1 MSFWL
6 QCCSSYEGR
15 AQLPL
20 LRCDSSLGADRRTSL
35 HSSPAD
41 WADQTR
47 LFSADVQWII
57 NQGRIF
63 GPLHWINYREFCSVE
78 PRLHRWN
85 PTVWRN
91 VCLDKVCE
99 CVYLILHLTVWRV
112 KYSKCKAGVPRAF
125 LTGGPNWDLMVGRRQ
140 KGSSFCI
147 VKLQISTRRP
157 QLSFMDWLLV

>member
-91 VCLDKVCE
+91 VCLDTTWIKSVN
-99 CVYLILHLTVWRV
+99 VYIWFFIWQFGELNIPNV
-112 KYSKCKAGVPRAF
+112 KQGCPELFSRGAQTETWWWAADRKEAAF
-125 LTGGPNWDLMVGRRQ
+125 VL
-140 KGSSFCI
+140 
-147 VKLQISTRRP
+147 
-157 QLSFMDWLLV
+157 